1 MKRRRHHFGILSTS
15 ESWITML
22 IWLLNSI
29 YFRQEVLAEDETEE
43 SDSDEKNE
51 MQRKISYEEQHNGSI
66 SRDSRNM
73 SLIDSKLPSRKTSAM
88 NSAATAN
95 LLLLLLRRQQRQS
108 TNCPLKTWL
117 HFPPYRLASCNCSTQ
132 SQALYLLLHFIITCS
147 LLNHS

>member
-1 MKRRRHHFGILSTS
+1 
-15 ESWITML
+15 ML
-22 IWLLNSI
+22 IQLLNSI

-88 NSAATAN
+88 NSAANSQAPSRRWSRHSSPTRGEI
-95 LLLLLLRRQQRQS
+95 LRMDDEVRV
-108 TNCPLKTWL
+108 PLSLFK
-117 HFPPYRLASCNCSTQ
+117 Q
-132 SQALYLLLHFIITCS
+132 SQFVMLMGDFKIGVNIPQD
-147 LLNHS
+147 